1 MSKVQVLLIDGDVIK
16 ERYDNFILIG
26 LKKEIK
32 RNNVEVLRSYDN
44 VQFGSEFDNLA
55 CNVLKDISGEVV
67 SRGGA
72 RKQGKKANVNSTNPT
87 GKKEGRDSQ

>member
-44 VQFGSEFDNLA
+44 VQFGSEFENLA
-55 CNVLKDISGEVV
+55 CNVLQHLVTYQHMAV
-67 SRGGA
+67 SELTVLIR
-72 RKQGKKANVNSTNPT
+72 
-87 GKKEGRDSQ
+87 